1 VSSPLRGHQLGTIL
15 GVWAHPDD
23 ETYLSGGLMAEAV
36 RAGQTVAC
44 ITATRG
50 EAGSSDEVRW
60 PTGPVLAAIR
70 TAELDVALS
79 ELGVGDHTWLDYPDG
94 GCAAIDDEEAV
105 ARICAVM
112 DRVQPD
118 TVLCFGPDGMT
129 GHDDHRSTSRWAT
142 HAVARAGR
150 PRRTDR
156 PGTQIYY
163 ATNTPD
169 WLARF
174 RPGLDELGAFMGSEP
189 PCTPTDELAIHARYD
204 GDLLDAKV
212 RALKSQVSQ
221 TEAVLKHL
229 GEAFLREGLAEEM
242 FRLP

>member
-1 VSSPLRGHQLGTIL
+1 MSSPLRGHQLGTVL

-44 ITATRG
+44 VTATRG

-70 TAELDVALS
+70 TAELDVALA

-112 DRVQPD
+112 ERVRPD
-118 TVLCFGPDGMT
+118 SVLCFGPDGMT

-142 HAVARAGR
+142 AAVARAGR
-150 PRRTDR
+150 LGGR
-156 PGTQIYY
+156 GTQVYY

-174 RPGLDELGAFMGSEP
+174 RPGLDELGAYMGSEP
-189 PCTPTDELAIHARYD
+189 PCTPADELAIHARYD